1 MWEHVI
7 ITRKAMDVLN
17 RQTCE
22 QLYSFLLICPLISE
36 PAGLFTTC
44 RLLVFPCP
52 VVQDQGRSNLEWS
65 LFKETLKSTKEVERL
80 NRSLCS
86 KNLLCDWNI
95 IVHHGNNITDLV
107 EIFSMLFS
115 TALLWRTPPWTFVS
129 HTRSPTNTFSLQHKR
144 PFSRPFDH
152 QGKEEMLTTSLH
164 VWPPLFELFLN
175 KSFDSLFFLIH
186 TMLVQLVILSWFR
199 RADNY
204 NNNSVFRT
212 L

>member
-52 VVQDQGRSNLEWS
+52 VVQDQGRSNLEC
-65 LFKETLKSTKEVERL
+65 L
-80 NRSLCS
+80 NRHSGVSLGS

-152 QGKEEMLTTSLH
+152 QGKRRNADH
-164 VWPPLFELFLN
+164 VPPCVA
-175 KSFDSLFFLIH
+175 S
-186 TMLVQLVILSWFR
+186 
-199 RADNY
+199 
-204 NNNSVFRT
+204 T
-212 L
+212 LWIVPQ

>member
-80 NRSLCS
+80 NRSVRTSSVTETSSCTMVTISQIWWKYFLCCS
-86 KNLLCDWNI
+86 QLLCFEGHLREPSW
-95 IVHHGNNITDLV
+95 VTHGHRQTLFLFNTKDPFQGRLITR
-107 EIFSMLFS
+107 E
-115 TALLWRTPPWTFVS
+115 
-129 HTRSPTNTFSLQHKR
+129 
-144 PFSRPFDH
+144 
-152 QGKEEMLTTSLH
+152 KEEMLTTSLH